1 MPTYITLANLT
12 DQGVRT
18 LKDLPRRLSNADAMF
33 RRMGV
38 ELKEIYLVMGAFD
51 YVVISEAPS
60 DEAAARVALA
70 IGGQGNVRTQTFR
83 AFDRQEALKLVEDL
97 P

>member
-51 YVVISEAPS
+51 
-60 DEAAARVALA
+60 
-70 IGGQGNVRTQTFR
+70 
-83 AFDRQEALKLVEDL
+83 RQEALKLVEDL